1 MERQLSEITERIIKL
16 ETAQEFRYQATQQ
29 QHMAILVRL
38 ETIHFAVHRSPPLPN
53 GNGYTNR
60 NGSGWGWVKIPTAL
74 VLPILVFFLI
84 LTITGDL
91 RSALN
96 AARGAG

>member
-16 ETAQEFRYQATQQ
+16 ETAQEFRYQATHQ
-29 QHMAILVRL
+29 QHMAILARL
-38 ETIHFAVHRSPPLPN
+38 EIIHFTIHRPPLPN
-53 GNGYTNR
+53 GSGYTSR